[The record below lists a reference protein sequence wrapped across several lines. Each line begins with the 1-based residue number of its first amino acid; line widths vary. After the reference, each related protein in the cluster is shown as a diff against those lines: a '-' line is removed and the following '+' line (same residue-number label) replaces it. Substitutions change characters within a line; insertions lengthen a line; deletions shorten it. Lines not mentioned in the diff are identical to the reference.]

1 MDGLR
6 FSQIRRIR
14 FIAANYSRLQG
25 LRILPI
31 GLLLFAV
38 TFWTTL
44 QRGPAPRP
52 ILIPLILSVS
62 AVGLYVLIDRYYKKA
77 FGQVIQAPR
86 GHLDWIASIGGAA
99 AGLGGCL
106 VDTNFHLPFSTT
118 GLVIAIAFLVDYL
131 MLVHIIEVWYMPFWP
146 VFSLFIAIFSLLPL
160 FGLPEWWG
168 MIGVQT
174 QLLGVLMVSGLVML
188 IASVAS
194 HLYFTQAISRE
205 VPNGGSI

>member
-1 MDGLR
+1 MDGLA

-52 ILIPLILSVS
+52 ILIPLILSAS
-62 AVGLYVLIDRYYKKA
+62 AAGLYVLIDRYYKKV
-77 FGQVIQAPR
+77 FGQVVQAPR
-86 GHLDWIASIGGAA
+86 GHLDWIVSIGGAA
-99 AGLGGCL
+99 AGLGAL
-106 VDTNFHLPFSTT
+106 FVDMNFHLPFSAL

-131 MLVHIIEVWYMPFWP
+131 MLVRITEVWYMPFWP
-146 VFSLFIAIFSLLPL
+146 AFSLFVAIFSLLPL
-160 FGLPEWWG
+160 FGLTGWWR

-174 QLLGVLMVSGLVML
+174 QLLGVLLASGLVML

-194 HLYFTQAISRE
+194 HLYFTQVLSRE